1 MKKKII
7 CSILTLIMML
17 CIVCPAAYAETEDA
31 LAIQSKSVL
40 LMELESGTVL
50 YEKNADEM
58 LRPASVT
65 KVMTL
70 LLIFEALERGDIAL
84 DDTVVVT
91 EHAASMGGSQCFF
104 EAGEEQTVQDMIKC
118 IEVASGND
126 AAVAMAE
133 HLAGSEAA
141 FVQKMNER
149 AKELGMEHT
158 HFDNACGLEVETHLT
173 SARDIAIMS
182 RQLLL
187 YHPDILTYSTIW
199 MDSITH
205 KTRRGELQFDLA
217 NTNKFLNLY
226 TGANGLKT
234 GYTSQAKY
242 CMSAT
247 ATRDG
252 VTLIAVVM
260 GAETKEIRNSE
271 AMKLLDYGFAQCRPY
286 VDTEVVPEDL
296 QIPVQNGTCKS
307 VTVKPVEQHTITL
320 VATNPD
326 QIEKQVI
333 AYENLKAPIQ
343 EGDAVGVVQYS
354 CNGTCISEVILYAER
369 SVPKLDLKYSLS
381 EIAGRIFMAK

>member
-7 CSILTLIMML
+7 CAILTLIMML

-205 KTRRGELQFDLA
+205 KTRRGESQFDLA

-242 CMSAT
+242 CMS
-247 ATRDG
+247 
-252 VTLIAVVM
+252 
-260 GAETKEIRNSE
+260 AETKEIRNSE

>member
-7 CSILTLIMML
+7 CAILTLVMII
-17 CIVCPAAYAETEDA
+17 CAVCPIAYADTEDA
-31 LAIQSKSVL
+31 LQIQSKSVL

-205 KTRRGELQFDLA
+205 KTRRGESRFDLA
-217 NTNKFLNLY
+217 NTNKFLNLF
-226 TGANGLKT
+226 
-234 GYTSQAKY
+234 
-242 CMSAT
+242 
-247 ATRDG
+247 
-252 VTLIAVVM
+252 LIR
-260 GAETKEIRNSE
+260 KWF
-271 AMKLLDYGFAQCRPY
+271 LFAQHYSSTAGCIGTIVSGIVHLCFHY
-286 VDTEVVPEDL
+286 
-296 QIPVQNGTCKS
+296 QIF
-307 VTVKPVEQHTITL
+307 IT
-320 VATNPD
+320 AHFFHS
-326 QIEKQVI
+326 
-333 AYENLKAPIQ
+333 PISQ
-343 EGDAVGVVQYS
+343 
-354 CNGTCISEVILYAER
+354 L
-369 SVPKLDLKYSLS
+369 
-381 EIAGRIFMAK
+381 

>member
-7 CSILTLIMML
+7 CAILTLIMML

-205 KTRRGELQFDLA
+205 KTRRGESQFDLA
-217 NTNKFLNLY
+217 NIPESLHRGKRTENRIYIAGEILY
-226 TGANGLKT
+226 VCDGDAGW
-234 GYTSQAKY
+234 
-242 CMSAT
+242 
-247 ATRDG
+247 RD
-252 VTLIAVVM
+252 
-260 GAETKEIRNSE
+260 
-271 AMKLLDYGFAQCRPY
+271 
-286 VDTEVVPEDL
+286 VDRSCD
-296 QIPVQNGTCKS
+296 GS
-307 VTVKPVEQHTITL
+307 G
-320 VATNPD
+320 D
-326 QIEKQVI
+326 
-333 AYENLKAPIQ
+333 
-343 EGDAVGVVQYS
+343 EGDPEQ
-354 CNGTCISEVILYAER
+354 
-369 SVPKLDLKYSLS
+369 
-381 EIAGRIFMAK
+381 

>member
-7 CSILTLIMML
+7 CAILTLIMML

-104 EAGEEQTVQDMIKC
+104 EAGEEQTQYSLLDGAARIN
-118 IEVASGND
+118 ELVA
-126 AAVAMAE
+126 
-133 HLAGSEAA
+133 
-141 FVQKMNER
+141 R

-205 KTRRGELQFDLA
+205 KTRRGESQFDLA